1 MKKALSSIILLL
13 SVIIL
18 VFSLSACKDNKEAG
32 KQIEASHR
40 YECPHEWAF
49 LNSQVATSCL
59 ENGQETYKCDLC
71 GETKEVVLEKK
82 PCELVAAEWL
92 HDTNRALA
100 YVTIRCKNDP
110 SHFYASKTAPVIKTK
125 TKEATCKEKG
135 EYVLS
140 ATVYYEGQEF
150 TYEEKGESKGGCSYV
165 SYYTLLGDS
174 CLDGIRETS
183 ACKWCGEIKNMS
195 LTYQHK
201 SHYGDTRAIPEESVP
216 CGGTINTSTCLC
228 GEITSDNISLSCRF
242 YTDSVLE
249 EENGVRTEE
258 TVTKICVD
266 CGLSRTQKTVYSASG
281 ATIKRDYE
289 YRDAQGNLIYEGGF
303 YNHENEGHYV
313 RESIEPYGAHCND
326 GYYKILDC
334 YDCDYY
340 TKARYSGTQH
350 IREKTTIDLS
360 LYCGCDEIVTIVGA
374 CPCGYYR
381 TPYIDIVKDYLDSTP
396 IHTDHSYELIDPNGL
411 VSSPFTVSSYEKAYK
426 FDCGLCFFEGYS
438 EPIGAYVYELLV
450 IKYGDEIIYEWIPT
464 LVGEEPEN
472 EVAQTGEV
480 VPNFGQYLGA
490 TSAQEKKRAQEIVDY
505 LTALLKTETDPKLRE
520 IYQSNI
526 DKKKQEFGLGNT
538 ESDLVFIDDAYQ
550 SLLNPLGHCQDGCKF
565 AYGKA
570 TVPSISFPQ
579 GYYVKNY
586 GVLACYN
593 CGTKIVWAQCQKD
606 GENGYLLCSYYGGFD
621 VVYTWILTPDEEP
634 PKEDDEL
641 PKDEWGDLEDK
652 NFGRPLTDEEKQAI
666 EDYFNSLQGNKNSEN
681 LE

>member
-1 MKKALSSIILLL
+1 MKKALYSIILLV

-18 VFSLSACKDNKEAG
+18 VFSLSACKDNKEVG
-32 KQIEASHR
+32 KQAEASHR
-40 YECPHEWAF
+40 YECPHEWVYI
-49 LNSQVATSCL
+49 NGKVATCS

-71 GETKEVVLEKK
+71 GETKEIVLEKG
-82 PCELVAAEWL
+82 CDLVVTEWQY
-92 HDTNRALA
+92 DKVKGIVNA
-100 YVTIRCKNDP
+100 TIRCKNDP
-110 SHFYASKTAPVIKTK
+110 SHFYASASALVRKTTTK
-125 TKEATCKEKG
+125 VQTCTEKG
-135 EYVLS
+135 EYMLS
-140 ATVYYEGQEF
+140 ATINYEGQEF
-150 TYEEKGESKGGCSYV
+150 LYKEIIENPKVGSCSYV

-174 CLDGIRETS
+174 CLDGIRETI
-183 ACKWCGEIKNMS
+183 ACKWCNKINKMS

-216 CGGTINTSTCLC
+216 CGGTIYTTTCLC
-228 GEITSDNISLSCRF
+228 GEVSSDSGISLSCRF
-242 YTDSVLE
+242 YTDSNVE
-249 EENGVRTEE
+249 VENGVRTEE
-258 TVTKICVD
+258 TITKICVD
-266 CGLSRTQKTVYSASG
+266 CGLSYTQKTVYSASG

-289 YRDAQGNLIYEGGF
+289 YRDAQGNLIYEDGF

-326 GYYKILDC
+326 GYYKIKDC
-334 YDCDYY
+334 NDCDYY
-340 TKARYSGTQH
+340 SKERYSGTQH
-350 IREKTTIDLS
+350 VREKTTIDLS
-360 LYCGCDEIVTIVGA
+360 LYCGCDEIVTMVGA
-374 CPCGYYR
+374 CPCGYYSE
-381 TPYIDIVKDYLDSTP
+381 PYIDIVKDYLEDSTP
-396 IHTDHSYELIDPNGL
+396 IHTDHSYELIDPNEL
-411 VSSPFTVSSYEKAYK
+411 ISSPFEASTRYKAYK
-426 FDCGLCFFEGYS
+426 FDCGLCFFSGYS
-438 EPIGAYVYELLV
+438 EAIGSYVYELFV
-450 IKYGDEIIYEWIPT
+450 IKYGDEIIYEWVPT
-464 LVGEEPEN
+464 LVGMEPEN
-472 EVAQTGEV
+472 GVAQTGEI
-480 VPNFGQYLGA
+480 VPDFGQYLGA

-565 AYGKA
+565 AYGKT

-606 GENGYLLCSYYGGFD
+606 GENGYLLSSYYKDYD
-621 VVYTWILTPDEEP
+621 VVYLWILTPDEE
-634 PKEDDEL
+634 L
-641 PKDEWGDLEDK
+641 PKDETEKDEYDK
-652 NFGRPLTDEEKQAI
+652 QFGRPLTDEEKQAI